1 MAADAAKGTRYAHLV
16 MSMVIN
22 CIPTPEDRGRALLLV
37 RRLLEPG
44 GLFFLTLPVS
54 CLTPPEELGATS
66 AVDARARAG
75 AGAQARAGESTAGRG
90 VEASSSD
97 GHENGNGED
106 NGEAEGEH
114 EGGVEGKGR
123 AALVEGG
130 SDQAAAQG
138 VKARAAA
145 GFDRLVFESILTHPR
160 LGFEIIREDSRTAP
174 KVQFYCLRAPAA
186 TAATAKEKAAGGAWS
201 PPKSKGKGKKRGN
214 KEKWEFSV
222 VLPP

>member
-1 MAADAAKGTRYAHLV
+1 

-106 NGEAEGEH
+106 SGEAEGEH

-123 AALVEGG
+123 AAAVEGG

-174 KVQFYCLRAPAA
+174 KVQFYCLRAPA